1 MRPKARMRF
10 GATSLCA
17 VVVMAVA
24 VGCGFEGESGEPDL
38 SVSPG
43 FGIDSGWAVD
53 TEDGYVMT
61 KLGITEPLTKV
72 GFDGETRPSLA
83 RSWERV
89 DERNWRFELREG
101 AEFHNGEPAD
111 AEAVS
116 ESLKGVLGLST
127 PPPGLEPDSLQIEP
141 AGESAVEITTSEP
154 DPILPERLT
163 SPNVAILAPEAY
175 ESEGPPE
182 PFGMGTG
189 PFELPEEP
197 SGESV
202 TLEAFEGYWGGEPEA
217 GTVEARFIEDPQ
229 TRVQSLR
236 AGDIDLAEEVP
247 IPQLDDLREE
257 QDTEVVQEE
266 VSRTVSLYTNMRSGP
281 LEDKQVREAV
291 RLAVDNETL
300 AGSVM
305 EGSAT
310 PASSIF
316 SPAEPWSEEAAP
328 EEHDPERA
336 RQLLQEAG
344 YEPGEL
350 TLSLSTYTGR
360 SELPAL
366 AQAVQSQLS
375 EAGIETEVQ
384 VSEYSALEPQVLEG
398 DYDLFILTR
407 SYLNDGNDPSGF
419 LSDDYSCEG
428 SYNINGYCSEEFD
441 ALLEELEGAS
451 EQQSRY
457 ELFRRAEGM
466 IREDVAGVPLLY
478 YQLRTAHDDGV
489 SGYQTHPQEHYLLT
503 PEIDGG
509 G

>member
-1 MRPKARMRF
+1 MRF
-10 GATSLCA
+10 GAASLCA
-17 VVVMAVA
+17 VAVMAVA
-24 VGCGFEGESGEPDL
+24 GGCGFEGESGAPDL
-38 SVSPG
+38 SVSPS

-61 KLGITEPLTKV
+61 KLGITEPLTRV
-72 GFDGETRPSLA
+72 GFDGETKPSLA
-83 RSWERV
+83 EDWERV
-89 DERNWRFELREG
+89 DERTWRFELRED
-101 AEFHNGEPAD
+101 AKFHNGEPMD
-111 AEAVS
+111 AQAVT
-116 ESLKGVLGLST
+116 ESLQGVLGLST
-127 PPPGLEPDSLQIEP
+127 PPPGLEPESLEIQP
-141 AGESAVEITTSEP
+141 AGNGAVEITTGEP
-154 DPILPERLT
+154 DPILPDRLS
-163 SPNVAILAPEAY
+163 SPNTAILAPEAY
-175 ESEGPPE
+175 EGEGPPE
-182 PFGMGTG
+182 PFGTGTG

-197 SGESV
+197 SGESA
-202 TLEAFEGYWGGEPEA
+202 TLQAFEEYWGGDPQAER
-217 GTVEARFIEDPQ
+217 VEARFIEDPR

-247 IPQLDDLREE
+247 IPQLDNLREDP
-257 QDTEVVQEE
+257 DTRVVQEE

-281 LEDKQVREAV
+281 LEDEKVRQAV
-291 RLAVDNETL
+291 RLAVDNEAL

-310 PASSIF
+310 PANGIF

-328 EEHDPERA
+328 AKHDPERA

-375 EAGIETEVQ
+375 EAGIESDVR
-384 VSEYSALEPQVLEG
+384 VSEYSALEPRVLEG
-398 DYDLFILTR
+398 DYDLFVLTR

-419 LSDDYSCEG
+419 LGDDYSCDG

-441 ALLEELEGAS
+441 ALLEELDDTADQERRH
-451 EQQSRY
+451 EM
-457 ELFRRAEGM
+457 FRRAERM
-466 IREDVAGVPLLY
+466 LREDVAGVPLLY
-478 YQLRTAHDDGV
+478 YQLRTAHDDEV

-503 PEIDGG
+503 PELEGG
-509 G
+509 E